1 MRKKGKKITWD
12 DRQRI
17 EQLTKVDMSIAMI
30 AKDIGVSRT
39 AIYYELARGGEPYS
53 ADYAQKNVNVGIS
66 NDR

>member
-30 AKDIGVSRT
+30 AKDIGVSRA
-39 AIYYELARGGEPYS
+39 AIYNELARGGTPYS

-66 NDR
+66 K